1 MGEFTQHMVVWA
13 HRYQLRRAER
23 LQKYYDLSAT
33 KFLKWRTLRRRKALI
48 VVYYLTIAVMLACC
62 VAQLWWQNWLFVWT
76 LCTPVT
82 MMALQVLRFSIR
94 LKDSAPDDFLDEYE
108 YAVITTWRSISL
120 KLIGYLMLPI
130 VYALAFIPL
139 FIPEITVQMAFTIAL
154 LLTLIIIIT
163 MTLPTVAYAITFTEG
178 AESESDSGNGG
189 YQ

>member
-1 MGEFTQHMVVWA
+1 MIV
-13 HRYQLRRAER
+13 
-23 LQKYYDLSAT
+23 LQ
-33 KFLKWRTLRRRKALI
+33 I
-48 VVYYLTIAVMLACC
+48 
-62 VAQLWWQNWLFVWT
+62 
-76 LCTPVT
+76 
-82 MMALQVLRFSIR
+82 LRFSIR

-139 FIPEITVQMAFTIAL
+139 FIPEITVQMTFTIAL
-154 LLTLIIIIT
+154 LLTLIIVIT

-178 AESESDSGNGG
+178 TESESDSGNGG

>member
-1 MGEFTQHMVVWA
+1 
-13 HRYQLRRAER
+13 
-23 LQKYYDLSAT
+23 
-33 KFLKWRTLRRRKALI
+33 
-48 VVYYLTIAVMLACC
+48 MLACC
-62 VAQLWWQNWLFVWT
+62 VAQLWWQNWLFVWM
-76 LCTPVT
+76 LCTPVA

-139 FIPEITVQMAFTIAL
+139 FIPEITVQVAFTIAL

>member
-23 LQKYYDLSAT
+23 WQKYYDLSAT

-48 VVYYLTIAVMLACC
+48 VIYYLTIAVMLACC
-62 VAQLWWQNWLFVWT
+62 VAQLWG
-76 LCTPVT
+76 
-82 MMALQVLRFSIR
+82 QVLRFSIR

-139 FIPEITVQMAFTIAL
+139 FIPEITVQVAFTIAL

-178 AESESDSGNGG
+178 TESESDSGNGG